1 MRPSV
6 GDSRL
11 AMRKIWYLLRETG
24 HYLRQTKRWWLLP
37 IVITILILALL
48 ALLLHTAST
57 YPIIYPFL

>member
-1 MRPSV
+1 
-6 GDSRL
+6 
-11 AMRKIWYLLRETG
+11 MRKIWYLLRETG

-37 IVITILILALL
+37 IVITILLLALL